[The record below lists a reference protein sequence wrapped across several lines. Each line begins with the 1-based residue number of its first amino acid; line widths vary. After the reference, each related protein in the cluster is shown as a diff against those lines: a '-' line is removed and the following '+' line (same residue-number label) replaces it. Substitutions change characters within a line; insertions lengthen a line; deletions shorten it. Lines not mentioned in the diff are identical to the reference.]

1 LAISGCRPDTGWP
14 WSAIMS
20 SWRSTEARQLSTGG
34 RTITRRVLLLAVMLA
49 PVAACGKRGA
59 LELPQPGDDD
69 EEE

>member
-1 LAISGCRPDTGWP
+1 
-14 WSAIMS
+14 
-20 SWRSTEARQLSTGG
+20 
-34 RTITRRVLLLAVMLA
+34 VLLLAVMLA